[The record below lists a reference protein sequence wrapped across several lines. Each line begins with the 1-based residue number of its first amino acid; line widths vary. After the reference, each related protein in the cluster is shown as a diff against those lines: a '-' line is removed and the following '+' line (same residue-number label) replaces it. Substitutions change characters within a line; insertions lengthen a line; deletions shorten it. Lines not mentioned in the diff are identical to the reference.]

1 VKKPNE
7 SPPDPKRICVF
18 AGARCGKSEKYGE
31 CATELGRVLARH
43 DYEVVYGGGRVGL
56 MGALADSVL
65 HEGGKVIGVIPEH
78 LATKEL
84 AHPDITRLEV
94 VRTMHERKQRMAHL
108 ARAFI
113 ALPGGVGT
121 FEELFEAT
129 TWTQLRIHHKPVA
142 LYNVLGYYDQ
152 LIMFLEHATNER
164 FISPHYSKLLLSDD
178 NPEGLVKKLEMWSI
192 PE

>member
-1 VKKPNE
+1 VKKAIPL
-7 SPPDPKRICVF
+7 PPEPKRICVF
-18 AGARCGKSEKYGE
+18 AGAQRGKSEKYVE

-43 DYEVVYGGGRVGL
+43 NYEVVYGGGRVGL
-56 MGALADSVL
+56 MGELADSVL

-84 AHPDITRLEV
+84 AHPGVTQLEV

-113 ALPGGVGT
+113 ALPGGIGT

-142 LYNVLGYYDQ
+142 LYNVLGYYDG
-152 LIMFLEHATNER
+152 LIKFLEHATHEH
-164 FISPHYSKLLLSDD
+164 FISPHYSKLLLSGD
-178 NPEGLVKKLEMWSI
+178 NPENLVTKLETWSI